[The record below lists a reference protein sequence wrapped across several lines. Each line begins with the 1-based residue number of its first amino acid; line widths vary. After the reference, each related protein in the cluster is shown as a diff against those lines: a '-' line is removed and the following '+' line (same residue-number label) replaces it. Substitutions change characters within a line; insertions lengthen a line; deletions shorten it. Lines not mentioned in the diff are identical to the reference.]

1 MFGALFNKKKIESF
15 VSIDIGTNAIKVL
28 QLDVT
33 GEKPK
38 LVAAGTAPTP
48 ANSIANNTV
57 TNPKLVGEAIRKL
70 LTESDITA
78 TKATIILP
86 GPCVFSKRISIQA
99 NSIEQLQELLQ
110 FEAANY
116 IPHNI
121 SDVYMDFQVLGR
133 DTSGALDV
141 LIAAVKND
149 IINSYVDAVSRAGL
163 EPSIVDVDYY
173 ALENMFELNYA
184 QELQKSIAVIN
195 LGARYCAVDLLVDGK
210 TVFTG
215 DISIGT
221 RSLTDAL
228 QEATGM
234 KPAEAEKAIKGEVGD
249 RSDTDLINETLERKT
264 ENLAAEIH
272 RQLGFFWSASGMER
286 RIESIILS
294 GGGSVAK
301 GLMEELTSKT
311 GISCKL
317 ADPFSEIDWQ
327 DNFDRD
333 FLNELGPAM
342 AVSVGAAL
350 RQFGD
355 KVHKL

>member
-15 VSIDIGTNAIKVL
+15 VSVDIGTNAIKVL
-28 QLDVT
+28 QLDVS
-33 GEKPK
+33 GDKPK
-38 LVAAGTAPTP
+38 LVAAGIAPTP
-48 ANSIANNTV
+48 ANSVANNTV

-78 TKATIILP
+78 TKATVILP
-86 GPCVFSKRISIQA
+86 GPCVFSKRVSIQA
-99 NSIEQLQELLQ
+99 SSLEQLQELLQ

-116 IPHNI
+116 IPHSI
-121 SDVYMDFQVLGR
+121 TDVYMDFQVLGR
-133 DTSGALDV
+133 DSSGALEV
-141 LIAAVKND
+141 LIAAVKNE

-163 EPSIVDVDYY
+163 EPSIVEVDYY

-184 QELQKSIAVIN
+184 QEKQKGVAVIN
-195 LGARYCAVDLLVDGK
+195 LGARYCAVDLLLDGK
-210 TVFTG
+210 TIFTG

-234 KPAEAEKAIKGEVGD
+234 KPAEAEKAVRGETGD
-249 RSDTDLINETLERKT
+249 RTDGDLINETLERKT

-294 GGGSVAK
+294 GGGSVTK
-301 GLMEELTSKT
+301 GLLEELTSKT
-311 GISCKL
+311 GISCKIV
-317 ADPFSEIDWQ
+317 DPFCEVDWQ
-327 DNFDRD
+327 DNFDGD
-333 FLNELGPAM
+333 YLNELGPAM

-355 KVHKL
+355 KVHNI